1 MQDKKKKIGIMGG
14 TFDPIHVG
22 HLILAEN
29 AWHQFGLEKI
39 LFMPSANPPHK
50 LNRKGRACIEERVD
64 MVQRAISGNPHF
76 ELSLEEAFRKE
87 YCYTSETLRK
97 MKKEHP
103 DTEYYFIMGADSLY
117 HIESWKDPEKI
128 LEMATI
134 VVAGRAGTGTSL
146 SSQIEYIENKYDA
159 TIYRLNSP
167 VLEIS
172 SNDIRRRVR
181 DGESIRYLL
190 PSKVVDYI
198 YGHNLYQPDPPEEVQ
213 KENE

>member
-1 MQDKKKKIGIMGG
+1 
-14 TFDPIHVG
+14 
-22 HLILAEN
+22 
-29 AWHQFGLEKI
+29 
-39 LFMPSANPPHK
+39 
-50 LNRKGRACIEERVD
+50 
-64 MVQRAISGNPHF
+64 
-76 ELSLEEAFRKE
+76 
-87 YCYTSETLRK
+87 
-97 MKKEHP
+97 
-103 DTEYYFIMGADSLY
+103 MGADSPVSYPNL
-117 HIESWKDPEKI
+117 ERSEKI

>member
-1 MQDKKKKIGIMGG
+1 MAM
-14 TFDPIHVG
+14 
-22 HLILAEN
+22 L
-29 AWHQFGLEKI
+29 
-39 LFMPSANPPHK
+39 
-50 LNRKGRACIEERVD
+50 
-64 MVQRAISGNPHF
+64 QRAVEGISYFSISDMEIRREGY
-76 ELSLEEAFRKE
+76 SYSSVTLEEL
-87 YCYTSETLRK
+87 TSV
-97 MKKEHP
+97 HP
-103 DTEYYFIMGADSLY
+103 DTDYYFIMGADSLY
-117 HIESWKDPEKI
+117 QIESWKDPEKI

>member
-1 MQDKKKKIGIMGG
+1 MN
-14 TFDPIHVG
+14 T
-22 HLILAEN
+22 IL
-29 AWHQFGLEKI
+29 L
-39 LFMPSANPPHK
+39 
-50 LNRKGRACIEERVD
+50 
-64 MVQRAISGNPHF
+64 
-76 ELSLEEAFRKE
+76 
-87 YCYTSETLRK
+87 
-97 MKKEHP
+97 
-103 DTEYYFIMGADSLY
+103 MGADSLY

-198 YGHNLYQPDPPEEVQ
+198 YGHNLYQPDSPEEVQ